1 MKTKIQEIENTVNE
15 RVKKIFDK
23 LNAMKLNVLRI
34 ATKMTTKFRALFE
47 HCRFSDAIV
56 GDTV

>member
-47 HCRFSDAIV
+47 HCCFSDAIV

>member
-1 MKTKIQEIENTVNE
+1 MKTKIQEIENTNE

-34 ATKMTTKFRALFE
+34 AMKMTTKFRALFE
-47 HCRFSDAIV
+47 HSAAFRMQ
-56 GDTV
+56 